1 MSVQHS
7 ITYTLA
13 TGGVSVTATQSKT
26 AGQAI
31 TLDESLSIG
40 TDALVALTLDISQLK
55 SLYLIS
61 TTACTIETNSG
72 SAADDTITLAANVP
86 LVWQDS
92 TYHDNPFSADVTALY
107 VTNAAATV
115 LTGYFL
121 VDPTV

>member
-13 TGGVSVTATQSKT
+13 TGGESVTATQSKS
-26 AGQAI
+26 AGQSI
-31 TLDESLSIG
+31 ILSESLSSG
-40 TDALVALTLDISQLK
+40 TDQLVALTLDISQLK
-55 SLYLIS
+55 SIYLVS
-61 TTACTIETNSG
+61 TTAATIETNSS
-72 SAADDTITLAANVP
+72 SAADDTITLAAGVP
-86 LVWQDS
+86 LVWQES
-92 TYHDNPFSADVTALY
+92 TYHANPFSADVTAIY